1 MSYYIRLVSKPEEPN
16 KAAIEVVQK
25 MDSVFFP
32 GCEVSRLSQSYVWI
46 AYSPTHNPVG
56 YASMF
61 YLDRENYGYFSRA
74 AIKADHRR
82 KGLHTRLI
90 RCRINLAKRL
100 GWSGVL
106 TYTAT
111 DNTASANSLVNLGF
125 RLYNPQYRWAGK
137 EFLYFMRS
145 F

>member
-1 MSYYIRLVSKPEEPN
+1 MSYYIRLVSRPEAIDED
-16 KAAIEVVQK
+16 AIEVVRK
-25 MDSVFFP
+25 MDTAFFP
-32 GCEVSRLSQSYVWI
+32 GCEVSRLKESYVWL
-46 AYSPTHNPVG
+46 AYSPTGNPVG
-56 YASMF
+56 YASMY
-61 YLDRENYGYFSRA
+61 YLEKENYGYFSRA

-90 RCRINLAKRL
+90 RCRVNLAKRL

-111 DNTASANSLVNLGF
+111 DNSASANSLVNLRF

-137 EFLYFMRS
+137 DFLYFIRS